1 MDGPLKTQLPHRK
14 IKIREDCGEPAAWTF
29 TWEPQ
34 GVIAFSESATKL
46 IWRHFPPGHP
56 QGIPGFPQDRVHPQ
70 VLVSRRVSFTPFL
83 TPGSTFLVIDEV
95 MFLRRLFLGFLF
107 VWCGSASIRDK
118 AVEGHKVQYC
128 RGLVPLALPV
138 GSLSGLPRCVRRPH
152 ASLTQSA
159 AIYSREWR
167 RRRWAGALRTNYRR
181 A

>member
-1 MDGPLKTQLPHRK
+1 MGTTRSDRFFGISNKTYPETLSPRTPPGYS
-14 IKIREDCGEPAAWTF
+14 R
-29 TWEPQ
+29 
-34 GVIAFSESATKL
+34 
-46 IWRHFPPGHP
+46 FPPGQSP
-56 QGIPGFPQDRVHPQ
+56 SPGISKSQSFVDTIFDTRFNIF
-70 VLVSRRVSFTPFL
+70 VL
-83 TPGSTFLVIDEV
+83 IDEV
-95 MFLRRLFLGFLF
+95 MFLGRLFLGFRF

-128 RGLVPLALPV
+128 RSLVPLALPV

-167 RRRWAGALRTNYRR
+167 RRRWAGVLRTNYRR